1 MRYVDRVATTLK
13 THGVKVFFDKFEKAD
28 MWGKN
33 LADHFTDVF
42 SKRARYVVMFVS
54 RHYARKAWPTF
65 ERQQAQA
72 RAIQSQE
79 TVILP
84 ARFDDTEV
92 PGLAGVAFIDLKP
105 HRPLSSRC

>member
-1 MRYVDRVATTLK
+1 
-13 THGVKVFFDKFEKAD
+13 

-33 LADHFTDVF
+33 LADHFSDVF

-54 RHYARKAWPTF
+54 EHYAKKAWPTF

-72 RAIQSQE
+72 RAIKAQE

-84 ARFDDTEV
+84 VRFDDTEV
-92 PGLAGVAFIDLKP
+92 PGLSSVKFIDARVNTPTALADLIEAKLKA
-105 HRPLSSRC
+105 